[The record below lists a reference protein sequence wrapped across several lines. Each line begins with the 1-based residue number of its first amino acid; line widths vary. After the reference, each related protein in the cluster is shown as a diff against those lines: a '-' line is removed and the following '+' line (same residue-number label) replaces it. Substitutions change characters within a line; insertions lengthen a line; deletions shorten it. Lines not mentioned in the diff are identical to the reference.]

1 MAVSNTSPGTGFIHS
16 RGNKLAGE
24 MLLEMDTVSREEGT
38 LTMQSCLREFPGR
51 RLISLCAGL
60 RNVAILIL
68 LLGLAFAPVSSR
80 AEDSSS
86 PIGLWKTEDAQ
97 IEIFQIDGKLSGKIA
112 ALNKEFTS
120 DGIEKTDISNPDPA
134 KRRRP
139 LIGLVFM
146 SGFTAQAPGRW
157 EHGTIYDPKTGNTY
171 ASTMEYDGGDN
182 LRVRG
187 YIGISMLGRTV
198 VWTKVKE

>member
-16 RGNKLAGE
+16 RWNKLAGE
-24 MLLEMDTVSREEGT
+24 PLLEMDTVSREEGT
-38 LTMQSCLREFPGR
+38 LTMQSDLKQFPGR
-51 RLISLCAGL
+51 RLMSSCVGL

-68 LLGLAFAPVSSR
+68 LLGLALAPVSSR
-80 AEDSSS
+80 AEQSS
-86 PIGLWKTEDAQ
+86 PPVGLWKTEDAQ

-112 ALNKEFTS
+112 TLNKEFTS

-146 SGFTAQAPGRW
+146 PQAPGRW

-171 ASTMEYDGGDN
+171 ASTLEYDGGDT

-187 YIGISMLGRTV
+187 YVGISLLGRTV